1 MKYLMIIC
9 AAFVISM
16 TACTQ
21 KKESTSMEDGT
32 QVYACPMKC
41 EGDKVYAEPG
51 KCPVCG
57 MDLMPVKDV
66 GESPMY
72 EMSFTTVPETPE
84 PGKATKLI
92 FEPRRKDNDSIQV
105 PLDEVH
111 EKKIHVIL
119 VSKDLAWYDHI
130 HPDYQPDGTY
140 TVDEVFP
147 FGGEFIVFADYQ
159 PTGAGNQ
166 VERKTVVVNGML
178 KTPESFTKEILS
190 TQTDGYTVTLKPSQG
205 KILTN
210 NMIHMGVEVTDKG
223 KPVTDF
229 ENIMGA
235 KGHLVIISGDGQKYL
250 HVHPDEV
257 DGALDLHTQFDQP
270 GIYRAF
276 FQFQTNGKL
285 HTSYFTLDV
294 KEGKPGE
301 LGTDDG
307 HDHEHQHESG
317 EEHEHSHEN

>member
-1 MKYLMIIC
+1 MKYIMIIC
-9 AAFVISM
+9 AAFFLM

-21 KKESTSMEDGT
+21 KKETTTTEDGT
-32 QVYACPMKC
+32 EVYACPMKC
-41 EGDKVYAEPG
+41 EGDKVYAAPG
-51 KCPVCG
+51 QCPVCG
-57 MDLMPVKDV
+57 MDLMPMRDV

-72 EMSFTTVPETPE
+72 EMTLTTVPETPE

-92 FEPRRKDNDSIQV
+92 FIPKRKDNDSMQV

-111 EKKIHVIL
+111 EKKIHVIV
-119 VSKDLAWYDHI
+119 VSKDLSWYDHI
-130 HPDYQPDGTY
+130 HPEYQADGSY
-140 TVDEVFP
+140 TVEEVFP
-147 FGGEFIVFADYQ
+147 SGGEFIVFADYQ

-166 VERKTVVVNGML
+166 VERKTVVVNGVV
-178 KTPESFTKEILS
+178 KAPESFTTESLT
-190 TQTDGYTVTLKPSQG
+190 TQTDGYSVTLKPSEG
-205 KILTN
+205 KLLTS
-210 NMIHMGVEVTDKG
+210 NMIHLGVEVTEKG

-229 ENIMGA
+229 ETVMGA

-250 HVHPDEV
+250 HVHPEEV
-257 DGALDLHTQFDQP
+257 DGALDLHTQFDQA

-301 LGTDDG
+301 MGTDDG
-307 HDHEHQHESG
+307 HDHDHDHQHETG
-317 EEHEHSHEN
+317 EEHSH